1 MDEQVVACTLSPE
14 ELSTRGRRW
23 LRLRDRGAVHVAT
36 IPTGLRLRFP
46 ADSRV
51 EHELRELA
59 DLERE
64 CCGFAEW
71 VVTAEGEWVF
81 LDVTAE
87 GEAVSAVQSM
97 FASFR

>member
-1 MDEQVVACTLSPE
+1 MDEQVVACTLSSE
-14 ELSTRGRRW
+14 ELSTRGSRW
-23 LRLRDRGAVHVAT
+23 LRLRDRGAVDVAT
-36 IPTGLRLRFP
+36 IPAGLRLRFR
-46 ADSRV
+46 ADPGV
-51 EHELRELA
+51 EHELRQLA

-71 VVTAEGEWVF
+71 VVTVEDESVF

-97 FASFR
+97 FASLR

>member
-1 MDEQVVACTLSPE
+1 MDEQVVACKLSPE

-23 LRLRDRGAVHVAT
+23 QSLCGRDAVDVAT
-36 IPTGLRLRFP
+36 IPAGLRLRFP
-46 ADSRV
+46 ADPGV
-51 EHELRELA
+51 ERELRELA

-71 VVTAEGEWVF
+71 VVTAEDESVF

-97 FASFR
+97 FASLR